1 LWPVRGLPE
10 LFDIRVAARSLA
22 YLFLAGSALGL
33 LTLAF
38 PHSDLIKDRQL
49 IILAAVAS
57 AMAAAIWVWADRM
70 RKWQLHAALATGTV
84 ILSFANYF
92 VEATV
97 LYPLLYT
104 WTALFAFYFFRLDV
118 ALAHVALIA
127 VCYAIVLILVEPSSP
142 VVLWL
147 LAVGTPLVAGL
158 LISRLLAR
166 IGAGVQDSE
175 RRARALRES
184 EARTRL
190 VLDGAPDAFVTLDR
204 DGVITSWNT
213 AAERLFGWTAAEAVG
228 VPMRSL
234 IMPPEF
240 RERHDE
246 RRRALIE
253 TPRVVATQRYDVEL
267 LRRDGSRF
275 PAEATVSKIEIKGE
289 PFISG
294 FVRDVTERVR
304 RQQEREALLR
314 EQAARAEAERVNELI
329 SGMQLLVDAAL
340 AHRTL
345 DDILEDLILKVRG
358 VLDADAATIL
368 LAEDDERLTVAA
380 SSGPE
385 LPGGEEGAAEEVA
398 SIAFGEGFAGRVA
411 SAQEA
416 MLAHGPPPE
425 DLPDPALRALDIDSL
440 IGVPLLAENR
450 VTGVLVAASVAPRRF
465 SPEDLALLRLAADRV
480 ALAILH
486 ARVYQREHNIAETLQ
501 RSLLTEPQDLPKMPG
516 LEVAA
521 RYEPAAAEA
530 EVGGDWYDV
539 IPTPSGGVGLVMGD
553 VAGKGLAAASMVG
566 RLRSALRAYA
576 LEGHDPARVVEQL
589 NRLVWTEAPDSQMA
603 TLLYMV
609 VEPGESRI
617 DWVNA
622 GHLAP
627 LLANGSDAPE
637 FLEGSGSVPLGVLP
651 FPSYATVSAT
661 MEPGSS
667 LVLYTDGLIERPG
680 EHLDDGLAE
689 LAARVRE
696 APEDP
701 EQLCE
706 YLLETLVP
714 AGGASDDVAILTLR
728 NLPFVERF
736 SFEFTSEPEALSKMR
751 SIVRRWLHHA
761 GAADRE
767 LAEIVTACGEAA
779 TNAIEHAGAAAGV
792 PFEVSGRLRDG
803 EVEIAISDQGRWR
816 PPREGDQG
824 RGLAL
829 MRALMDTVEVSP
841 SPQGT
846 TVRLRRILESN
857 GGVE

>member
-1 LWPVRGLPE
+1 VRELPE
-10 LFDIRVAARSLA
+10 LFDVRVQARSLA
-22 YLFLAGSALGL
+22 YLFLAGSGLGL
-33 LTLAF
+33 LTLVF

-57 AMAAAIWVWADRM
+57 AMAVAMWVWADRM
-70 RKWQLHAALATGTV
+70 RTWQLHLALAAGTV

-127 VCYAIVLILVEPSSP
+127 VCYAIVLIAVEPSSP

-147 LAVGTPLVAGL
+147 LAVGTPLVVGL

-166 IGAGVQDSE
+166 IRAEVRDSD
-175 RRARALRES
+175 RRARALLES

-190 VLDGAPDAFVTLDR
+190 VLDGAPDAFISIDR

-228 VPMRSL
+228 VPLRSL
-234 IMPPEF
+234 ITPPEF

-246 RRRALIE
+246 RLRALIE
-253 TPRVVATQRYDVEL
+253 TPRVVATERYDVEL

-294 FVRDVTERVR
+294 FIRDVTERVR

-345 DDILEDLILKVRG
+345 DAILKDLILKVRG

-368 LAEDDERLTVAA
+368 LAEEEDERLTVAA
-380 SSGPE
+380 SSGADLAE
-385 LPGGEEGAAEEVA
+385 GEEAA

-411 SAQEA
+411 RAQEA
-416 MLAHGPPPE
+416 MLAHDPE
-425 DLPDPALRALDIDSL
+425 PQDLPDPALRALDIDSL
-440 IGVPLLAENR
+440 IGVPLLAENK
-450 VTGVLVAASVAPRRF
+450 VTGVLVVASVAPRRF
-465 SPEDLALLRLAADRV
+465 SPEDLTLLRLAADRV

-486 ARVYQREHNIAETLQ
+486 ARVYEREHRIAETLQ
-501 RSLLTEPQDLPKMPG
+501 LSLLPERDKLPKMPG

-521 RYEPAAAEA
+521 RYKAAAAEA
-530 EVGGDWYDV
+530 EVGGDWFDV

-576 LEGHDPARVVEQL
+576 LEGHDPAHVVEQV
-589 NRLVWTEAPDSQMA
+589 NRLLWAEAAESQMA

-609 VEPGESRI
+609 VEPSESRI

-627 LLANGSDAPE
+627 LLVNGFDAPE

-651 FPSYATVSAT
+651 FPSYEKESAT

-680 EHLDDGLAE
+680 QHLDDGMAE
-689 LAARVRE
+689 LAERVRE

-701 EQLCE
+701 EELCE
-706 YLLETLVP
+706 HLLRTLVP
-714 AGGASDDVAILTLR
+714 AEGAPDDVAILALR

-736 SFEFTSEPEALSKMR
+736 RFDFTSEPEALSKMR
-751 SIVRRWLHHA
+751 SILRRWLHHA

-767 LAEIVTACGEAA
+767 IAEIVTACGEAA
-779 TNAIEHAGAAAGV
+779 TNAIEHAGTPGGV
-792 PFEVSGRLRDG
+792 PFEVRGSLREA
-803 EVEIAISDQGRWR
+803 EVELAVSDQGRWR

-846 TVRLRRILESN
+846 TVRLRRALESN
-857 GGVE
+857 GGLE